1 MATGSEQTTSGNVK
15 ALWAH
20 LWGGGTLRALRKAMG
35 LGDTLGALP
44 PENGGTGSTNAQ
56 GILEKAY
63 PVGSVYMSLNSTNPE
78 TLFGGTWAPIRDR
91 FLVGA
96 GGSYAAKAT
105 GGEAT
110 HKLTADEMPSHQHSE
125 GPTVSSDGDG
135 ATNWENSLMPY
146 GYSTVD
152 LSYFMGSLGTTGR
165 ISTYRPKT
173 SNAGSGTPHNNIP
186 PYYAVYMWARTA

>member
-1 MATGSEQTTSGNVK
+1 
-15 ALWAH
+15 
-20 LWGGGTLRALRKAMG
+20 MG

-44 PENGGTGSTNAQ
+44 PENGGTGSTTAQ

-78 TLFGGTWAPIRDR
+78 TLFGGKWAPIRDR

-105 GGEAT
+105 GGEAA
-110 HKLTADEMPSHQHSE
+110 HKLTVEELPAHSHEFSIMRFEGHSYT
-125 GPTVSSDGDG
+125 GPATSSGESPRTASTG
-135 ATNWENSLMPY
+135 A
-146 GYSTVD
+146 
-152 LSYFMGSLGTTGR
+152 
-165 ISTYRPKT
+165 
-173 SNAGSGTPHNNIP
+173 AGGGQAHNNMP

>member
-1 MATGSEQTTSGNVK
+1 
-15 ALWAH
+15 
-20 LWGGGTLRALRKAMG
+20 MG

-44 PENGGTGSTNAQ
+44 PENGGTGSTTAQ

-63 PVGSVYMSLNSTNPE
+63 PVGSVYMSLNNTDPG

-105 GGEAT
+105 GGEAA
-110 HKLTADEMPSHQHSE
+110 HKLTVAEMPSHGHKL
-125 GPTVSSDGDG
+125 TVIKRMKEQYVDGTNLGFFLSTGTGGFAKDNPGRYVDSYLLTAQTDSS
-135 ATNWENSLMPY
+135 
-146 GYSTVD
+146 
-152 LSYFMGSLGTTGR
+152 
-165 ISTYRPKT
+165 
-173 SNAGSGTPHNNIP
+173 GSGTAHNNMP